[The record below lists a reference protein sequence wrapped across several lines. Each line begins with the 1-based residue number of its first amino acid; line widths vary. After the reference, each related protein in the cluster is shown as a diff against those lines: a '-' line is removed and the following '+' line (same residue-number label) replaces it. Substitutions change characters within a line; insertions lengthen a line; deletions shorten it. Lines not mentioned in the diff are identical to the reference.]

1 MAHRKLTAEEVAELI
16 MADQGE
22 SEGELS
28 GSGCSVAD
36 IDLHQP
42 VILDDDSDATDTSDI
57 ESLESDIEDE
67 DDTNLPADPE
77 NYFVRKNPSV
87 KWKKLIGGS

>member
-28 GSGCSVAD
+28 GSDCSVAD

-42 VILDDDSDATDTSDI
+42 IILMTTQ
-57 ESLESDIEDE
+57 
-67 DDTNLPADPE
+67 TQ
-77 NYFVRKNPSV
+77 
-87 KWKKLIGGS
+87 LIHRI